1 MHKGEDMPLGLPAPD
16 ETQLPRSPLVLVVCQ
31 IRFED
36 MPAVSD
42 ARLVLK
48 MQEALGGRAGE
59 YPKVEKN
66 VSQVVNVPVIEGHV
80 QAAVPQQQSGWRLS
94 STVGEKTI
102 YLMPDST
109 SLETTAYSGWE
120 DFRSML
126 TRLVDAVCEYID
138 PALEQRLGLRYVN
151 RITEPEVSHPREWRN
166 YITPELLGPILHKRL
181 GPAIKAS
188 QQQLDFDVSGEMQC
202 SMRHGFFS
210 DMARSGAPAYLLD
223 FDVYRQGAHAFDRTN
238 ILETAEQFHR
248 LVLQLF
254 QQSITPRMHELLRT
268 PND

>member
-1 MHKGEDMPLGLPAPD
+1 MPLDLPAPD
-16 ETQLPRSPLVLVVCQ
+16 EALLPRSPLVLVVCQ

-42 ARLVLK
+42 ARVVLK
-48 MQEALGGRAGE
+48 VQEALGGRTGE

-66 VSQVVNVPVIEGHV
+66 ISQVVNVPVIEGHV
-80 QAAVPQQQSGWRLS
+80 QAAVPQQQTGWRLS
-94 STVGEKTI
+94 SAAGERTI
-102 YLMPDST
+102 YLMPDSI
-109 SLETTAYSGWE
+109 SLETTAYPGWE
-120 DFRSML
+120 DFRSRL

-151 RITEPEVSHPREWRN
+151 RITEPVVSHPREWRD

-181 GPAIKAS
+181 GPAIQAS
-188 QQQLDFDVSGEMQC
+188 QQQLDFDVTGEMQC
-202 SMRHGFFS
+202 SVRHGFFS
-210 DMARSGAPAYLLD
+210 DAARSGAPAYLLD
-223 FDVYRQGAHAFDRTN
+223 FDVYRQGARAFDRAD
-238 ILETAEQFHR
+238 ILETVEQFHR

-254 QQSITPRMHELLRT
+254 QQSITPRMHDLLRT